1 MGSAALNTDRSDA
14 AVGEGRIRGA
24 DQLVSTVW
32 DRVVRAPV
40 VKQNKTKE
48 VKVLLNLSGG
58 EGGQILNLI

>member
-24 DQLVSTVW
+24 DQLVSTIR

-40 VKQNKTKE
+40 VKQNKTSHGIIKFE
-48 VKVLLNLSGG
+48 RGG
-58 EGGQILNLI
+58 GGF